1 MAGPAPDKRPR
12 DEHPDARVPGSGPR
26 SAADRASPAAEPDAG
41 ASRSPVERVLERT
54 LVDDSGLGR
63 PLSRRAATTQRT
75 VEAYL
80 KTGVRPRWMERVVE
94 IDQGIAAER
103 RRLERAYR
111 ALQQE
116 CGRDRALF
124 ARLLARRR
132 PRLALRPGPQRPHR
146 AAQRVVSR
154 RAPAADEPA
163 DRRLRAGR
171 GPVVPAPRARARMGA
186 RAVPGVAA
194 GGRLSGGRVAAAA
207 PRAAG
212 RAARRSGRQAVREV
226 GQRLG
231 AVLGDEHEVLDA
243 GGLAPARGPGLDRD
257 DVARDE
263 RLGAGPAEPRRLV
276 DLEPDAVAEAEV
288 EALGQRLPGAFVRCV
303 GWPAASKTSQAMS

>member
-94 IDQGIAAER
+94 IDQGIARRAAPPRARLPRARAGVRPRPRAVRPPAGATSPAAWRFDPALNGLIEQHNEWYPVER
-103 RRLERAYR
+103 RLPMNPRTGDYVPVGGRSYR
-111 ALQQE
+111 
-116 CGRDRALF
+116 R
-124 ARLLARRR
+124 
-132 PRLALRPGPQRPHR
+132 
-146 AAQRVVSR
+146 
-154 RAPAADEPA
+154 
-163 DRRLRAGR
+163 
-171 GPVVPAPRARARMGA
+171 PRARARMGA

-194 GGRLSGGRVAAAA
+194 GGRLSGGRPACRAQGARPYGKSVSVSAPSSVMSTRSSTRAPPR
-207 PRAAG
+207 PRARS
-212 RAARRSGRQAVREV
+212 RAR
-226 GQRLG
+226 
-231 AVLGDEHEVLDA
+231 
-243 GGLAPARGPGLDRD
+243 
-257 DVARDE
+257 
-263 RLGAGPAEPRRLV
+263 PR
-276 DLEPDAVAEAEV
+276 
-288 EALGQRLPGAFVRCV
+288 
-303 GWPAASKTSQAMS
+303 